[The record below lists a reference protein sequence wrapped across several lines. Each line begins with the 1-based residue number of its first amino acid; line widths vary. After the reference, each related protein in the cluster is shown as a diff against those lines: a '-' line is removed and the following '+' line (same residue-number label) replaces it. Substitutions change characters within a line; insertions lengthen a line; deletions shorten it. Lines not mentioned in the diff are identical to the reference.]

1 MLLNLTNHP
10 SSNWSPEQISLALQT
25 YAHIIEIP
33 FPSIPPDYS
42 SSELDTLVKE
52 FTGRVLALSPDVVHI
67 MGEMTFTY
75 RLVNR
80 LKAAGIP
87 CIASTT
93 SRITEEKDGVKL
105 SKFMFVQF
113 RVY

>member
-10 SSNWSPEQISLALQT
+10 SSRWAPEQTNLALDT
-25 YAHIIEIP
+25 YDQITDLP

-42 SSELDTLVKE
+42 SNELDALVE
-52 FTGRVLALSPDVVHI
+52 QFAVEVLVRSPAAVHI

-75 RLVNR
+75 RLVYR
-80 LKAAGIP
+80 LKAHGIP

-93 SRITEEKDGVKL
+93 SRTTEEKDGVKL
-105 SKFMFVQF
+105 SKFVFVQF
-113 RVY
+113 RAY